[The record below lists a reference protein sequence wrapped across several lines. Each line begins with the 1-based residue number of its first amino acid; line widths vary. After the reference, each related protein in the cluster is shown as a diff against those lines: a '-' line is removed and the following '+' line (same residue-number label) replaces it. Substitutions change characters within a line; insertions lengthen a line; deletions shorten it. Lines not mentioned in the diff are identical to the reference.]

1 MTDEVVAWLAER
13 AVPLRDLTPGRGTAD
28 LAPFGAAL
36 DGVRVA
42 GLGEATHGS
51 REFFLLKHRLL
62 EYLVEELGFT
72 VVAMEASEAAAMAI
86 DAYVR
91 GAPGDAAA
99 LVEGL
104 GFWTWSTAEVLDVVE
119 WLRRHNATARRK
131 VRFIGFDP
139 QHPGASLDAL
149 RTELGDD
156 PLLAPLA
163 PLATAR
169 IGGAPLDPQVVADAV
184 RLEAALAAGGSQAAR
199 AHARILRQL
208 ADLATR
214 PYAHTDAE
222 RTLAFARDRHMADN
236 ITALLD
242 DPAAKVA
249 VWAHNGHI
257 AKSTVGST
265 PIPSMGSYLADRF
278 GPAYYALGL
287 LFAQGEFRAR
297 RTRFGRVDAAR
308 PPVTFTVPRADNATT
323 VEARLFRACP
333 DDHLADLRGGP
344 RPAAV
349 EAWLRERLHLRVFGA
364 AASRFT
370 HKFTFGTGVLADD
383 YDGLALVTRTTASVP
398 LP

>member
-1 MTDEVVAWLAER
+1 MTDEVVTWLAER
-13 AVPLRDLTPGRGTAD
+13 AVPLRDLTPGGGTAD

-36 DGVRVA
+36 AGVRVA

-51 REFFLLKHRLL
+51 SEFFLLKHRLL
-62 EYLVEELGFT
+62 EYLVGELGFT
-72 VVAMEASEAAAMAI
+72 TVAMEASEAAAMAV

-91 GAPGDAAA
+91 GGPGDAAA
-99 LVEGL
+99 LVKGL
-104 GFWTWSTAEVLDVVE
+104 GFWTWSTTEVVAVVE
-119 WLRRHNATARRK
+119 WLRRHNATARHQ
-131 VRFIGFDP
+131 VGFVGFDP
-139 QHPGASLDAL
+139 QHPGASLEAL
-149 RTELGDD
+149 RAELRDD

-163 PLATAR
+163 PLAAAR
-169 IGGAPLDPQVVADAV
+169 TGGEPLDARFLDDAV
-184 RLEAALAAGGSQAAR
+184 RLEEAMAAR
-199 AHARILRQL
+199 GSETAGAHARILRQF

-214 PYAHTDAE
+214 PFAHTDPE

-236 ITALLD
+236 ITALLA

-257 AKSTVGST
+257 AKSTIGST

-297 RTRFGRVDAAR
+297 RTRFGRVDASR
-308 PPVTFTVPRADNATT
+308 PPVTFTVRHADNATM
-323 VEARLFRACP
+323 VEARLIRACP
-333 DDHLADLRGGP
+333 GDHLVDLRGGP
-344 RPAAV
+344 RPPAV

-370 HKFTFGTGVLADD
+370 HRFTFGAGVLADD
-383 YDGLALVTRTTASVP
+383 YDGLALIARTSASVP